1 MIKMK
6 KIFQFKYVLLLSA
19 LFMAC
24 EEDAV
29 INQVLDDVD
38 TSNAY
43 LATSISGAIDLF
55 DVESSRTYDFE
66 FRSKDINL
74 FQEVAFTIRFNDNN
88 PEDGV
93 DNGRD
98 AVAFGS
104 LTKVDFNNIG
114 EYGFPR
120 GSFSYTFQEALD
132 ALGLTTDEVNGSD
145 TFVLEWTMTLTDGR
159 TYTSDDVNG
168 NVSAVGAFYSS
179 PYSDTSPVVCLLPE
193 TSFVG
198 TYLLEQQTAGNYGTV
213 WDDQEVEVIALSST
227 ERQFSA
233 LYLPQFAVGNGPEP
247 FNFELVC
254 GKILVPG
261 EQASG
266 LTCGGVSITFGPAD
280 DVGTFDGADESSVLT
295 IIFSED
301 EASACAGPSVVTVTL
316 TKVD

>member
-55 DVESSRTYDFE
+55 DVESSRNYDFE

-74 FQEVAFTIRFNDNN
+74 FQEVTFTIRFNDNN

-114 EYGFPR
+114 EFGFPQS
-120 GSFSYTFQEALD
+120 SFSYTFQEAMD

-145 TFVLEWTMTLTDGR
+145 TFVLAWTMTLTDGR
-159 TYTSDDVNG
+159 TYTADDVNG

-179 PYSDTSPVVCLLPE
+179 PYTDTAPVVCLLPE
-193 TSFVG
+193 TFLVG
-198 TYLLEQQTAGNYGTV
+198 TYLIEQQNDGNYGAV
-213 WDDQEVEVIALSST
+213 FPDGEYEVTAISST
-227 ERQFSA
+227 VRQFSA
-233 LYLPQFAVGNGPEP
+233 PYLAQFGFLTPVDVQ
-247 FNFELVC
+247 FELVC
-254 GKILVPG
+254 GKVIPPG
-261 EQASG
+261 GQSLG
-266 LTCGGVSITFGPAD
+266 LTCGGPGITLGPAD
-280 DVGTFDGADESSVLT
+280 ETGEFDAADDSFFTFT
-295 IIFSED
+295 FNED
-301 EASACAGPSVVTVTL
+301 EQSDCAGPTVVTYTF